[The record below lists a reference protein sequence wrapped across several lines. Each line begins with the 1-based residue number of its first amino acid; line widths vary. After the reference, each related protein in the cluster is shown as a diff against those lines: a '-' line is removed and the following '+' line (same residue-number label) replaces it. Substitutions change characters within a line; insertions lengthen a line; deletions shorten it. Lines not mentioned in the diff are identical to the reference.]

1 MSQEQYGHLFQQPS
15 LKGPFLN
22 FFKKTFELGIPPSGK
37 IHTFNLYQVYL
48 LILMNAITIPDFTS
62 INNY

>member
-1 MSQEQYGHLFQQPS
+1 MDIFFNSEF
-15 LKGPFLN
+15 KRTIFK

-37 IHTFNLYQVYL
+37 IHTFNPFSSLSPF
-48 LILMNAITIPDFTS
+48 NECITIPDFTS